1 MPSDS
6 IGSPANAP
14 GQEQRILEWL
24 LAEPGGLT
32 QLQAFQ
38 HLAVQ
43 RLAAMV
49 HRLKG
54 RGHNIRTELVE
65 MPTRYGPAIVAQYH
79 LVHLAPRASEPLP
92 AGLQARADQLHP
104 LDRTPAGHQAG
115 LFTDLE
121 PPRASGAFCRTC
133 NDTGTQA
140 TAGGG
145 SMPCGNLE
153 CFERR
158 YAARGKRSAA

>member
-1 MPSDS
+1 MHSDS

-24 LAEPGGLT
+24 LSEPGGLT
-32 QLQAFQ
+32 QLQALE

-54 RGHNIRTELVE
+54 RGHNIRTELIE
-65 MPTRYGPAIVAQYH
+65 AKTRYGVAIVAQYH
-79 LVHLAPRASEPLP
+79 LVHLAPMASEPLP
-92 AGLQARADQLHP
+92 PGLQARADQLHP

-115 LFTDLE
+115 LFGDV
-121 PPRASGAFCRTC
+121 
-133 NDTGTQA
+133 DQA
-140 TAGGG
+140 TA
-145 SMPCGNLE
+145 
-153 CFERR
+153 
-158 YAARGKRSAA
+158 A